1 MNKTLVT
8 ILLFMGLLLFITSPF
23 AALAGLMLIL
33 LVGALFSTI
42 ATLVR
47 ALVKG
52 DTKDSPSSSL

>member
-1 MNKTLVT
+1 MNKTLVQ

-42 ATLVR
+42 ATLVKT
-47 ALVKG
+47 LVKG

>member
-8 ILLFMGLLLFITSPF
+8 ILLFMGLLLFLTSPF
-23 AALAGLMLIL
+23 AALASLMLIL

-42 ATLVR
+42 STVVQ

-52 DTKDSPSSSL
+52 DTTPSGSP